1 MSKQTKDNSLENK
14 KTTELLD
21 ELHDLTKYDKDYTK
35 EEENMRD
42 EIEEELSFRQPFFK
56 ITHPIDDNS
65 LEEDITDFRDNLKK
79 LNRHKHD
86 EKNGDVLIRI

>member
-1 MSKQTKDNSLENK
+1 MSKQKENNSLENK
-14 KTTELLD
+14 KTSELLD
-21 ELHDLTKYDKDYTK
+21 ELHPLTKYDRDYTK

-42 EIEEELSFRQPFFK
+42 DIEEELSFRSPFFK

-65 LEEDITDFRDNLKK
+65 LEEDISDFREDIKK
-79 LNRHKHD
+79 LKRHKHD